1 MSSIQSN
8 FSGIYSILREN
19 SVQSY
24 QGLNLNENQKENKR
38 NKIKCIV
45 LTSLVVVLAVAC
57 TTLIVLLSLSIESK

>member
-24 QGLNLNENQKENKR
+24 QGLNLNENKKENKR

>member
-24 QGLNLNENQKENKR
+24 QGLNLNENKKENKR

-57 TTLIVLLSLSIESK
+57 TTLIVLLSLSIESN